1 MFYFNLEAYIYEYLI
16 FHTTKTSKMK
26 KILYFL
32 CLLSINA
39 FGQSIQNGFNFY
51 LPPYDTT
58 TQEFLPSFPIEPIGA
73 NDFVTV
79 TADGNFEVN
88 GKQLRIYGNNIW
100 SDPGLYPDKDKA
112 ALIAGRLRKFGFNV
126 VRNNSFLN
134 DIWGLKK
141 LGGPN
146 ILYYEDRLDKYFYFV
161 NELKK
166 QGIRVVLAWNYE
178 LKHTAEEGIPVQDSV
193 KGTHAICDYYNR
205 QLINARKH
213 IFQDFISRVNPYTGL
228 ALKDDPAVALVEVV
242 NEDWLFLDFL
252 NNSLKPIKNGGT
264 LPSYYSQELDTLWNQ
279 YLANL
284 YGTDEGL
291 RNAWHIGS
299 VSSVNILQD
308 SSFENS
314 TPGQYWKL
322 MVLNGAA
329 AGLQFNNG
337 AGVSGNKCGKIT
349 ITTSTGTDW
358 HVQFYQE
365 GFAVEKDTIYQVKFW
380 AKASKNISILSSLSK
395 FGSPYTIYGNKQVFL
410 TTAWQEYSF
419 TATPGESN
427 LLDAYMSFSLGADTG
442 SVYFDN
448 ITLRKYGGVDLL
460 AGESLT
466 AQNIKRFQ
474 KSELAQFASKRKTDE
489 VAFYVDLEEKYFD
502 EFYSFMRNEC
512 SIRVP
517 ISGQNFLMGAP
528 DNKIQSRLDYIDNH
542 NYWKLPLTDYTGQLL
557 FDNKPMVKDPEGSTV
572 KNLFRGIAFKNK
584 PFAVGEYNHPYFT
597 DYYVETPFYLTAYS
611 SLHDADAMM
620 FFCYASAPQSMEED
634 IVNSELD
641 FARNNIQMAFA
652 PSFSKA
658 FRDKLISVSNQPVE
672 MKMTNN
678 DLLSTPFTT
687 PEWELYP
694 PAYPDLLGLV
704 HKIVVSD
711 YNSST
716 PFSGNTIP
724 PEPGNPYTS
733 DTQEL
738 IWDKNGIFTI
748 NTPKFIAAVG
758 FLQNYPNKEI
768 GNLKM
773 ISGNVFG
780 GFTWI
785 SLTDNN
791 LKETTKSLLTIGTKQ
806 ENTNTVWN
814 ADKSRVLNIGTA
826 PTIIEPAS
834 LAFQLTIHADSI
846 RVNAL
851 DVKGQASGSKKVYFP
866 ANGNLYTI
874 SIDQTTNPSLWFG
887 IETVWKNI
895 STGIGDGP
903 PKLECSLSVY
913 ALGNMNPTAKIDYE
927 IVQNGLVT
935 IELIDGVG
943 KTIETLVH
951 DYKSCGRY
959 EFELNTSNLSGGMYL
974 IKMTSGNTM
983 KVVKMVVTK

>member
-1 MFYFNLEAYIYEYLI
+1 
-16 FHTTKTSKMK
+16 MK

-79 TADGNFEVN
+79 NADGNFEVN

-112 ALIAGRLRKFGFNV
+112 ALIAGRLRKFGYNMIRFE
-126 VRNNSFLN
+126 SLLN
-134 DIWGLKK
+134 DQWGLKK
-141 LGGPN
+141 LGGPT
-146 ILYYEDRLDKYFYFV
+146 IQYYEDRLDKFFYFV

-166 QGIRVVLAWNYE
+166 QGIRIGFGWNFE
-178 LKHTAEEGIPVQDSV
+178 LKHTAAEGIPVQDSV
-193 KGTHAICDYYNR
+193 KGAHAICDYYNR
-205 QLINARKH
+205 PLINARKH

-228 ALKDDPAVALVEVV
+228 ALKNDPVLGIVEVV
-242 NEDWLFLDFL
+242 TEDWLFLDFL
-252 NNSLKPIKNGGT
+252 FNSLKPIKVGGT
-264 LPSYYSQELDTLWNQ
+264 QPTYYSQELDTLWNQ

-291 RNAWHIGS
+291 RNAWHTGS

-322 MVLNGAA
+322 MVLNGASA
-329 AGLQFNNG
+329 DMQFITG
-337 AGVSGNKCGKIT
+337 DGVSGNKCGKVT
-349 ITTSTGTDW
+349 ITTSTGTNW
-358 HVQFYQE
+358 HVQMYQE
-365 GFAVEKDTIYQVKFW
+365 NFSIEKDTTYQIKFW

-395 FGSPYTIYGNKQVFL
+395 FGAPYTIYGNKQVDL

-427 LLDAYMSFSLGADTG
+427 LLDAYVSFSLGNDTG

-448 ITLRKYGGVDLL
+448 ITLGKYGGVDLL

-466 AQNIKRFQ
+466 AQNIIRFQ
-474 KSELAQFASKRKTDE
+474 KNELAQFASKRKTDE
-489 VAFYVDLEEKYFD
+489 VAFYIDLQEKYFD

-512 SIRVP
+512 GIRVP
-517 ISGQNFLMGAP
+517 ISGQNYLMGAP
-528 DNKIQSRLDYIDNH
+528 DNKIQSRLDYVDNH
-542 NYWKLPLTDYTGQLL
+542 LFWTLPLSDATGELL
-557 FDNKPMVKDPEGSTV
+557 YDNKPMLKEPENSTIAREY
-572 KNLFRGIAFKNK
+572 LRGIAFKNK
-584 PFAVGEYNHPYFT
+584 PLSTGSYGHPYFT
-597 DYYVETPFYLTAYS
+597 DYYAETPFFITAYS
-611 SLHDADAMM
+611 SLHDADAIMY
-620 FFCYASAPQSMEED
+620 FCYASAQPMVED
-634 IVNSELD
+634 IVENYLD
-641 FARNNIQMAFA
+641 FARNNILMAFM

-658 FRDKLISVSNQPVE
+658 FRDNLISPANQSIEV
-672 MKMTNN
+672 KMSNN

-687 PEWELYP
+687 TEWRLYP
-694 PAYPDLLGLV
+694 PGFPDLLGLV

-738 IWDKNGIFTI
+738 IWDKDGIFTI

-791 LKETTKSLLTIGTKQ
+791 LEETTKSLLTIGTKQ

-826 PTIIEPAS
+826 PTIIEPAT
-834 LAFQLTIHADSI
+834 LAFQLTIHTDSI
-846 RVNAL
+846 RVNPL
-851 DVKGQASGSKKVYFP
+851 NVKGQASGNKKVYYP
-866 ANGNLYTI
+866 ANGNQYTI
-874 SIDQTTNPSLWFG
+874 LIDQTTTPSLWFG
-887 IETVWKNI
+887 IESVWKNN
-895 STGIGDGP
+895 SSGIPDGQHTP
-903 PKLECSLSVY
+903 ECSLSVY
-913 ALGNMNPTAKIDYE
+913 SLGNGNPTARIDYE

-935 IELIDGVG
+935 IELIDGIG
-943 KTIETLVH
+943 QSIEMLVH
-951 DYKSCGRY
+951 DYKSSGRY
-959 EFELNTSNLSGGMYL
+959 GFELNTSNFSGGMYF

-983 KVVKMVVTK
+983 KVAKIVVTK